1 MLMFQIM
8 MIPIIIKLNTMTS
21 AMRVSKS
28 PSGFSKL
35 YSGLLGIPIHLTFHF
50 SFLPFFSFDSL
61 YNIIIINNLVLKVNT
76 QQI

>member
-1 MLMFQIM
+1 MFQIM

-35 YSGLLGIPIHLTFHF
+35 YSKCIGYPYSSNF
-50 SFLPFFSFDSL
+50 SIFTVYSVWQF
-61 YNIIIINNLVLKVNT
+61 I
-76 QQI
+76 